1 MTEIYT
7 FQGQQY
13 NVHSS
18 RLNEFMEKFPE
29 ATKQENVNVET
40 VEPSAKDYAVDLFT
54 SIPQSGLKA
63 LGGIVNYLEAS
74 ERVVLDYVYKDLTPE
89 EIGASFVT
97 DVELPER
104 DPINDNLITRKKREN
119 KKLKDAVNFKEDK
132 RLKRRNSAYILRR
145 RAERVGLDPLAPG
158 RQRKNVRDKWVREL
172 KNREKL
178 LNIK

>member
-74 ERVVLDYVYKDLTPE
+74 ERVVLDYVYKDLHQ
-89 EIGASFVT
+89 
-97 DVELPER
+97 
-104 DPINDNLITRKKREN
+104 KKKQ
-119 KKLKDAVNFKEDK
+119 KK
-132 RLKRRNSAYILRR
+132 
-145 RAERVGLDPLAPG
+145 
-158 RQRKNVRDKWVREL
+158 
-172 KNREKL
+172 
-178 LNIK
+178 

>member
-1 MTEIYT
+1 MFQQLMFQQPNNMTEIYT

-63 LGGIVNYLEAS
+63 LGGIVNYLEAG

-89 EIGASFVT
+89 EKAEKIAWLEENQNFGFLSEGDDNIFSNAGKYFDKF
-97 DVELPER
+97 DVEQDKTLTEDLIEATKEK
-104 DPINDNLITRKKREN
+104 DPKKTCRIYNRIHVYLGNL
-119 KKLKDAVNFKEDK
+119 
-132 RLKRRNSAYILRR
+132 
-145 RAERVGLDPLAPG
+145 
-158 RQRKNVRDKWVREL
+158 
-172 KNREKL
+172 
-178 LNIK
+178 

>member
-1 MTEIYT
+1 MFQQPNNMTEIYT
-7 FQGQQY
+7 SQGQQY

-89 EIGASFVT
+89 EKAEKIAWLEENQDFGFLSEGDDNIFSNAGKYFDKF
-97 DVELPER
+97 DVEQDKTLTE
-104 DPINDNLITRKKREN
+104 DLIEATKEKAP
-119 KKLKDAVNFKEDK
+119 KKLAS
-132 RLKRRNSAYILRR
+132 LGA
-145 RAERVGLDPLAPG
+145 
-158 RQRKNVRDKWVREL
+158 
-172 KNREKL
+172 
-178 LNIK
+178 